1 MTAPACPDCGHT
13 MVPRPVHHLRNHRA
27 GRPAPPRPEQWF
39 ACRSGCGRIACR
51 RSDDSPLVRMS
62 RPAGHDG
69 PCPFCGEEGESVI
82 SRPRE
87 RDGRYEW
94 WGVCLACGTSNPLG
108 GSDPP
113 AWR

>member
-1 MTAPACPDCGHT
+1 
-13 MVPRPVHHLRNHRA
+13 
-27 GRPAPPRPEQWF
+27 
-39 ACRSGCGRIACR
+39 
-51 RSDDSPLVRMS
+51 MS

-108 GSDPP
+108 GTDPP